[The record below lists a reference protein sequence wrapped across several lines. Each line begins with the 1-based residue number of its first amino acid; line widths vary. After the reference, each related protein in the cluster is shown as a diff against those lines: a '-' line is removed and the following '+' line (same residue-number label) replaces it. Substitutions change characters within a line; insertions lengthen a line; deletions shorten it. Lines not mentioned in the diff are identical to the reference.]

1 MTHAIAVNA
10 RSPAAKSRRA
20 QILEAAITQFHERGF
35 HGVGVDD
42 IAGAVGITGGGL
54 YRHFRNKDELLA
66 ETVLVGVQRLEAA
79 AHGVSDSSQSLDDFV
94 VAMASITLRE
104 RQVGV
109 LLLRESRHL
118 APSAL
123 EAVESRID
131 ALVERFTLL
140 LMRERPDLDHL
151 DAKRLI
157 RSVFSV
163 LYSPAFHTFVL
174 PRGQGES
181 LLVAMARRLLLVSGG
196 LVPSSDLS
204 TMLVLSRGSEVIRV
218 PERASMREM
227 LRDAAVPLFARR
239 GYHGVRM
246 EDIGASVGIT
256 GPSLYTYFADKM
268 DLLVAVLTR
277 GLEWLLFEMDDA
289 LKAASSPWHGIELI
303 LDSYVGF
310 RLKHSELIGLLFS
323 EPVYLPSEQRRI
335 QLDLSDYLGE
345 WVRLLTMARPELSTA
360 QAWFMTHAVL
370 ALVAANARGDG
381 GQIDP
386 TVQPCLINLCLY
398 LLQEDSAS
406 ASPI

>member
-1 MTHAIAVNA
+1 MAERALL
-10 RSPAAKSRRA
+10 PAGTPRRT
-20 QILEAAITQFHERGF
+20 QILEAAITQFRQRGF

-42 IAGAVGITGGGL
+42 IAGAVGITGGAL

-66 ETVLVGVQRLEAA
+66 QTILVGVERLEAA
-79 AHGVSDSSQSLDDFV
+79 AGGQSLDDFV
-94 VAMASITLRE
+94 LAMASIMLRE
-104 RQVGV
+104 RELGV

-118 APSAL
+118 SSSTL
-123 EAVESRID
+123 EVVESRID

-140 LMRERPDLDHL
+140 LLSERPELDHV

-157 RSVFSV
+157 RSAFSV
-163 LYSPAFHTFVL
+163 LYSPAFHSFAL

-181 LLVAMARRLLLVSGG
+181 LLVAMARRLLRLSSEQI
-196 LVPSSDLS
+196 PTSDLS
-204 TMLVLSRGSEVIRV
+204 TTLVLRPDSGTSRV

-277 GLEWLLFEMDDA
+277 ALEWLQFEMDDA
-289 LKAASSPWHGIELI
+289 LKAATSPWHGITLI

-323 EPVYLPSEQRRI
+323 EPVYLSSEERRI
-335 QLDLSDYLGE
+335 QLDLSDYLSE
-345 WVRLLTMARPELSTA
+345 WVRLLTMARPELSTP

-370 ALVAANARGDG
+370 SLVAATARGSSD
-381 GQIDP
+381 QLDP
-386 TVQPCLINLCLY
+386 VMKSRLINLCLH
-398 LLQEDSAS
+398 LLKETSLPQVE
-406 ASPI
+406 IE